1 MPRQS
6 QARSTSSRPAQ
17 GPQVTWLANCASLM
31 TGVDMVHLQYR
42 GNGQALIDLLADKCR
57 SVSIPC
63 LPRSACACGVHGDAL
78 ALAAGPSDRGEFVPG
93 YESSGYF
100 GRGAPAGTPAGIIG
114 KLNQEVNAG
123 LADPKLKIQ
132 IADLSGIIL
141 GGSASAIVMRRHAGG
156 WLKPS

>member
-1 MPRQS
+1 
-6 QARSTSSRPAQ
+6 
-17 GPQVTWLANCASLM
+17 M

-42 GNGQALIDLLADKCR
+42 GNGQ
-57 SVSIPC
+57 C